1 MSTEADFV
9 RIVRLHKR
17 WADGYTLLTLLL
29 ILVLF
34 TGTYVLYDQAG
45 MDAAE
50 RTGALVLMGTII
62 LATAIWQAV
71 GLALRV
77 CTCCS
82 REWIWKLGRSAA
94 VSRQQ
99 VNNSQSGSRA

>member
-1 MSTEADFV
+1 MSTEADFI

-50 RTGALVLMGTII
+50 RTGALILMGTII

-71 GLALRV
+71 GLGVARV
-77 CTCCS
+77 HMLLEGMDLET
-82 REWIWKLGRSAA
+82 RSKRGGKPPAG
-94 VSRQQ
+94 QQ
-99 VNNSQSGSRA
+99 

>member
-1 MSTEADFV
+1 MSTEGDFV

-29 ILVLF
+29 ILMLF

-45 MDAAE
+45 MDATE

-71 GLALRV
+71 GLGVARV
-77 CTCCS
+77 HMLL
-82 REWIWKLGRSAA
+82 EGMDLDARSKRGGKPPAG
-94 VSRQQ
+94 QQ
-99 VNNSQSGSRA
+99 

>member
-1 MSTEADFV
+1 MSAEADFV

-29 ILVLF
+29 VLVLF

-50 RTGALVLMGTII
+50 RTGALVLLGTII
-62 LATAIWQAV
+62 LATAVWQAV
-71 GLALRV
+71 GLGVARIHMLLEGV
-77 CTCCS
+77 DLET
-82 REWIWKLGRSAA
+82 RSKRGDKPP
-94 VSRQQ
+94 SGQQ
-99 VNNSQSGSRA
+99 